1 MSYCLVIAE
10 KPSVAQAYA
19 KVLGATNRND
29 GYWEGNSYLVSW
41 CVGHLVELAPPSAYG
56 EQYVKWSIVDLP
68 ILPQKWQYLV
78 STSTKTQFSV
88 LKKLMHRSDVDS
100 VICATD
106 AGREGEL
113 IFRLVYE
120 QAGCKKPVFRLW
132 LSSMEDSAVRE
143 GFANL
148 KLSKEYDA
156 LYQAALCRE
165 RADWI
170 VGINSSRLFSCLYGR
185 PLAVG
190 RVMTPTLAMAVQR
203 EAAISAFVP
212 EIFYTVSLAFS
223 DGGTASSKRFSQKA
237 DAETLLVNCRKE
249 VRTTVQ
255 KVERKEKTEKPP
267 QLYDLTTLQRDANR
281 LLGFT
286 AQQTL
291 NYAQSLYEKKLITY
305 PRTDSRFLT
314 EDMAASLPGLVSA
327 AAGAFD
333 VHEAVPV
340 HAESVINNSKVSDHH
355 ALLPTA
361 SVAQADFSALP
372 AGELSVLRL
381 ITARLLCA
389 AGEPHRYA
397 ETTLTTICAGEE
409 FSAKGKVVLDEGWK
423 GIERKMLGDLLG
435 KKKDASALPDVQEQ
449 SECGISGAELKEG
462 QTTPPKHY
470 TEDTLLRSMETA
482 SADSMPEDAERQ
494 GIGTPATRAA
504 TIEKLV
510 AKGFLE
516 RKGDKKTKVLLPTDK
531 GKALITV
538 MPEEIQSADMTAD
551 WETKL
556 LRVERGEMEP
566 ETFMTEINDM
576 ISSLVNTTE
585 AVKGANAPMKN
596 KVIGVCPNCGKS
608 VVEREKGWFCESNPC
623 RFVLWKDNAFFKR
636 LGKRLD
642 AHVADKLLRDG
653 RVRLKNCKSAKG
665 KTYNAT
671 VLLSTEA
678 DGRSKFSLEFE
689 GGR

>member
-1 MSYCLVIAE
+1 MIVTE
-10 KPSVAQAYA
+10 KPSVAISYA
-19 KVLGATNRND
+19 KILGVHGRQD
-29 GYWEGNSYLVSW
+29 GYLEGNGYLVSW

-56 EQYVKWSIVDLP
+56 EQYVKWNIADLP
-68 ILPQKWQYLV
+68 ILPEKWQYLV
-78 STSTKTQFSV
+78 SASTKKQFGI
-88 LKKLMHRSDVDS
+88 LKKLMHRADVNTVVNS
-100 VICATD
+100 CD

-120 QAGCKKPVFRLW
+120 QAGCKKPVSRLW
-132 LSSMEDSAVRE
+132 LSSMEDSAVRA

-148 KLSKEYDA
+148 KPSTEYDA

-165 RADWI
+165 RADWM
-170 VGINSSRLFSCLYGR
+170 VGINCSRLFSCLYGR

-190 RVMTPTLAMAVQR
+190 RVMTPTLAMTVER
-203 EAAISAFVP
+203 EAAIAAFVP
-212 EIFYTVSLAFS
+212 KKFYTVALELTSGFV
-223 DGGTASSKRFSQKA
+223 ASSRRISEKAAAEKLLAGCREEMVSTIQKI
-237 DAETLLVNCRKE
+237 T
-249 VRTTVQ
+249 
-255 KVERKEKTEKPP
+255 RKEKAENPP
-267 QLYDLTTLQRDANR
+267 PLYDLTTLQRDANR
-281 LLGFT
+281 LLGYS

-291 NYAQSLYEKKLITY
+291 DYVQSLYEKQLTTY
-305 PRTDSRFLT
+305 PRTDSCYIADEDEEMLEELAEELEDFLGFVS
-314 EDMAASLPGLVSA
+314 EDADD
-327 AAGAFD
+327 D
-333 VHEAVPV
+333 VPRTRRTV
-340 HAESVINNSKVSDHH
+340 NRQKVTDHH
-355 ALLPTA
+355 AILPTR
-361 SVAQADFSALP
+361 SMLQADLDALP
-372 AGELSVLRL
+372 KGERNILKL
-381 ITARLLCA
+381 IIARTLMA
-389 AGEPHRYA
+389 VSKPFRYL
-397 ETTLTTICAGEE
+397 ETLLTTECAGEE
-409 FSAKGKVVLDEGWK
+409 FTVKGKEILEEGWK
-423 GIERKMLGDLLG
+423 AVERKVLADILNR
-435 KKKDASALPDVQEQ
+435 KREFTALPQVEE
-449 SECGISGAELKEG
+449 SECGILNAELKEG
-462 QTTPPKHY
+462 QTSPPKHF
-470 TEDTLLRSMETA
+470 TEDTLLHSMETA
-482 SADSMPEDAERQ
+482 SADSMPEGVERQ

-510 AKGFLE
+510 QKGFLE

-585 AVKGANAPMKN
+585 AVKGASALMKN
-596 KVIGVCPNCGKS
+596 KVIGVCPNCGNS
-608 VVEREKGWFCESNPC
+608 VVEREKGYFCENREC

-636 LGKRLD
+636 LGKRMD
-642 AHVADKLLRDG
+642 AHVADRLLRDG
-653 RVRLKNCKSAKG
+653 RVRLKDCKSSKG

>member
-1 MSYCLVIAE
+1 MS
-10 KPSVAQAYA
+10 YA
-19 KVLGATNRND
+19 KVLGVHGRQD
-29 GYWEGNSYLVSW
+29 GYLEGSGYIVSW
-41 CVGHLVELAPPSAYG
+41 CIGHLVELAPPGTYD
-56 EQYVKWSIVDLP
+56 EKYVKWNVADLP
-68 ILPQKWQYLV
+68 ILPQRWQYLV
-78 STSTKTQFSV
+78 SASTKKQFGI
-88 LKKLMHRSDVDS
+88 LKKLMHRADVES
-100 VICATD
+100 IICATD

-120 QAGCKKPVFRLW
+120 QAGCKKPVSRLW
-132 LSSMEDSAVRE
+132 LSSMEDNAIRE

-148 KLSKEYDA
+148 KPSTEYDA

-165 RADWI
+165 RADWM
-170 VGINSSRLFSCLYGR
+170 VGINCSRLFSCLYGR
-185 PLAVG
+185 SLAVG

-203 EAAISAFVP
+203 EAAIAAFTP
-212 EIFYTVSLAFS
+212 EKFYTVSLAFEG
-223 DGGTASSKRFSQKA
+223 DGTASSKRFSQKE
-237 DAETLLVNCRKE
+237 DAETLLANCRKE
-249 VRTTVQ
+249 VSTVVQ
-255 KVERKEKTEKPP
+255 KVERKEKNEKPP

-327 AAGAFD
+327 VAGAFS
-333 VHEAVPV
+333 VGEAVPV
-340 HAESVINNSKVSDHH
+340 HAEQVINNSKVSDHH

-361 SVAQADFSALP
+361 SMVQADFSALP

-381 ITARLLCA
+381 IAARLLCA
-389 AGEPHRYA
+389 MGEPHRCA
-397 ETTLTTICAGEE
+397 ETVLTTICAGEE
-409 FSAKGKVVLDEGWK
+409 FTAKGKVVLDEGWK
-423 GIERKMLGDLLG
+423 GIERKMLDDLLD
-435 KKKDASALPDVQEQ
+435 KKKEPAALPDVQEQ

-462 QTTPPKHY
+462 QTSPPKHF
-470 TEDTLLRSMETA
+470 TEDTLLHSMETA

-504 TIEKLV
+504 IIEKLV

-585 AVKGANAPMKN
+585 AVKGASALMKN

-608 VVEREKGWFCESNPC
+608 VVEREKGWFCEANPC
-623 RFVLWKDNAFFKR
+623 RFILWKDNAFFKR

-653 RVRLKNCKSAKG
+653 RVRLKDCKSAKG
-665 KTYNAT
+665 KVYNAT
-671 VLLSTEA
+671 VLLFTEA

>member
-1 MSYCLVIAE
+1 M
-10 KPSVAQAYA
+10 AYA
-19 KVLGATNRND
+19 KVLGVQGRQD
-29 GYWEGNSYLVSW
+29 GYLEGSGYIVSW
-41 CVGHLVELAPPSAYG
+41 CIGHLVELAPPSTYD
-56 EQYVKWSIVDLP
+56 EKYVKWNVADLP
-68 ILPQKWQYLV
+68 ILPQRWQYLV
-78 STSTKTQFSV
+78 STSTKKQFGI
-88 LKKLMHRSDVDS
+88 LKKLMHRADVES
-100 VICATD
+100 IICATD

-113 IFRLVYE
+113 IFRLVYQ
-120 QAGCKKPVFRLW
+120 QAGCKKSFSRLW
-132 LSSMEDSAVRE
+132 LSSMEENAIRE
-143 GFANL
+143 GFAHL
-148 KLSKEYDA
+148 KPSTEYDA

-170 VGINSSRLFSCLYGR
+170 VGINASRLFSCLYGQ

-190 RVMTPTLAMAVQR
+190 RVMIPVLAMTVVR
-203 EAAISAFVP
+203 EAAIAAFTP
-212 EIFYTVSLAFS
+212 EKFYTVDLELTS
-223 DGGTASSKRFSQKA
+223 GGTASSKRFAQKA
-237 DAETLLVNCRKE
+237 DAELLLSKCRKE
-249 VRTTVQ
+249 GRVTVQ
-255 KVERKEKTEKPP
+255 KMERKEKSESPP
-267 QLYDLTTLQRDANR
+267 QLYDLTALQRDANR

-291 NYAQSLYEKKLITY
+291 DYAQSLYEKRLITY

-314 EDMAASLPGLVSA
+314 EDMAASLLGLVTDT
-327 AAGAFD
+327 GRAFT
-333 VHEAVPV
+333 VE
-340 HAESVINNSKVSDHH
+340 ESFPIHVQQVINGSKVTDHH
-355 ALLPTA
+355 ALLPTKSMA
-361 SVAQADFSALP
+361 NADLAALP
-372 AGELSVLRL
+372 AGERNVLRL
-381 ITARLLCA
+381 IAARLLCA
-389 AGEPHRYA
+389 VGEPYCYA

-409 FSAKGKVVLDEGWK
+409 FTTKGRVVLSDGWK
-423 GIERKMLGDLLG
+423 AVERKMLGELLG
-435 KKKDASALPDVQEQ
+435 KQKEQAVLPDVQEQ

-462 QTTPPKHY
+462 QTSPPKHF
-470 TEDTLLRSMETA
+470 TEDTLLHSMETA

-504 TIEKLV
+504 IIEKLV

-556 LRVERGEMEP
+556 LRVERGEMEL

-585 AVKGANAPMKN
+585 AVKGASALMKN

-608 VVEREKGWFCESNPC
+608 VVEREKGWFCEANPC
-623 RFVLWKDNAFFKR
+623 RFILWKDNAFFKR

-653 RVRLKNCKSAKG
+653 RVRLKDCKSAKG
-665 KTYNAT
+665 KVYNAT
-671 VLLSTEA
+671 VLLFTEA

>member
-1 MSYCLVIAE
+1 MS
-10 KPSVAQAYA
+10 YA
-19 KVLGATNRND
+19 KVLGVHGRQD
-29 GYWEGNSYLVSW
+29 GYLEGSDYLISW

-56 EQYVKWSIVDLP
+56 EQYVKWSITDLP

-78 STSTKTQFSV
+78 SASTKKQFSV
-88 LKKLMHRSDVDS
+88 LKKLMHRADVDTVVNS
-100 VICATD
+100 CD

-120 QAGCKKPVFRLW
+120 QAGCKKPVSRLW
-132 LSSMEDSAVRE
+132 LSSMEDNAIRE

-148 KLSKEYDA
+148 KPSKEYDA
-156 LYQAALCRE
+156 LHQAALCRE

-190 RVMTPTLAMAVQR
+190 RVMTPTLAMTVER
-203 EAAISAFVP
+203 EAAIAAFVP
-212 EIFYTVSLAFS
+212 EKFYTVALELTSGFV
-223 DGGTASSKRFSQKA
+223 ASSRRISEKPA
-237 DAETLLVNCRKE
+237 AEKLLAECRKE
-249 VRTTVQ
+249 MVSTIQ
-255 KVERKEKTEKPP
+255 KITRKEKTENPP
-267 QLYDLTTLQRDANR
+267 LLYDLTTLQRDANR
-281 LLGFT
+281 LLGYS

-291 NYAQSLYEKKLITY
+291 NYVQSLYEKKLTTY
-305 PRTDSRFLT
+305 
-314 EDMAASLPGLVSA
+314 E
-327 AAGAFD
+327 
-333 VHEAVPV
+333 
-340 HAESVINNSKVSDHH
+340 
-355 ALLPTA
+355 
-361 SVAQADFSALP
+361 
-372 AGELSVLRL
+372 
-381 ITARLLCA
+381 
-389 AGEPHRYA
+389 
-397 ETTLTTICAGEE
+397 CAGEE
-409 FSAKGKVVLDEGWK
+409 FTAKGKEILDEGWK
-423 GIERKMLGDLLG
+423 AVERKILADILNR
-435 KKKDASALPDVQEQ
+435 KKEFAALPPVEE
-449 SECGISGAELKEG
+449 SECGILNAELKEG
-462 QTTPPKHY
+462 QTAPPKHF
-470 TEDTLLRSMETA
+470 TEDTLLHSMETA
-482 SADSMPEDAERQ
+482 SADSMPEGVERQ

-510 AKGFLE
+510 QKGFLE

-566 ETFMTEINDM
+566 ETFMTEIKDM

-585 AVKGANAPMKN
+585 AMKGANALMRN
-596 KVIGVCPNCGKS
+596 KVIGVCPNCGNS
-608 VVEREKGWFCESNPC
+608 VVEREKGYFCENREC

-636 LGKRLD
+636 LGKRMD
-642 AHVADKLLRDG
+642 AHAADKLLRDG
-653 RVRLKNCKSAKG
+653 RVRLKDCKSAKG